1 MKKIPRIINSILDC
15 DLYKFTMMNAIIKL
29 FPRVKVRYEFI
40 LRSKVDFPDGFA
52 DQLRAQVQMMADL
65 ALTKEE
71 CQAFQEKSGRYLDPA
86 FFIFLLGFRYK
97 PENVGIIQKGGEL
110 FLTVEGYWSE
120 IILWEISLMATVSEL
135 YFLMTGS
142 PIKTRNERKDNNIKK
157 AQFFH
162 LNEHKLNEFGTRRR
176 YSYAIQDEVI
186 NDFVDFSKLFK
197 FGTSNVHFALKYNLP
212 VMGTHAHEWFMFMG
226 AKYGF
231 QSANTMGLGKWVDVY
246 NGDLG
251 IALSD
256 TYTSD
261 VFLKSF
267 DLFHAKLFDGVRHDS
282 GDPVVFGQKIIAHYE
297 KLGIDPTTKTIVFS
311 DSLNME
317 VVANIA
323 KAIRN
328 IRRIYGIGTFLTNDV
343 GVPALNMVIKMVAV
357 NFDGTWVNTVKLSDN
372 PGKHTGNIDTVNLCK
387 QTLNII

>member
-1 MKKIPRIINSILDC
+1 MQ
-15 DLYKFTMMNAIIKL
+15 NAIIKL

-40 LRSKVDFPDGFA
+40 LRSKVEFPDGFA
-52 DQLRAQVQMMADL
+52 DELRAQAQMMVDL
-65 ALTKEE
+65 SLSNEE
-71 CQAFQEKSGRYLDPA
+71 AQAFQEKCGRYLDPT
-86 FFIFLLGFRYK
+86 FFIFLKGFRYK

-110 FLTVEGYWSE
+110 FITVEGYWSE
-120 IILWEISLMATVSEL
+120 IILWEITLMAIVSEL
-135 YFLMTGS
+135 YFIMTK
-142 PIKTRNERKDNNIKK
+142 PVIMTRNERKDNNIKK

-162 LNEHKLNEFGTRRR
+162 LNNHKLNEFGTRRR
-176 YSYAIQDEVI
+176 FSYNNQVEVI
-186 NDFVDFSKLFK
+186 EDFVNFSNAFK
-197 FGTSNVHFALKYNLP
+197 FGTSNVHLALTYNLP

-231 QSANTMGLGKWVDVY
+231 QSANIVGLGKWADVY

-267 DLFHAKLFDGVRHDS
+267 DSFYAKLFDGVRHDS
-282 GDPVVFGQKIIAHYE
+282 GDPIEFGKKVIAHYE

-311 DSLNME
+311 DSLNMD
-317 VVANIA
+317 VVAKIA
-323 KAIRN
+323 KEIKT
-328 IRRIYGIGTFLTNDV
+328 IRRVYGIGTFLTNDL
-343 GVPALNMVIKMVAV
+343 GISALNMVIKMVAV

-387 QTLNII
+387 QTLNIL